1 MNGECKVC
9 RLKKR
14 EEEEKRLL
22 VNRLARIEG
31 QVRGVRSMV
40 ENDAYCT
47 DIFVQVS
54 AAISALTAFNR
65 ELLCSH
71 IKTCVL
77 DDIKNGKEE
86 SAAELF
92 ELLGKFI
99 K

>member
-1 MNGECKVC
+1 MSEECKVC
-9 RLKKR
+9 RFKKR
-14 EEEEKRLL
+14 DEDEKRLL
-22 VNRLARIEG
+22 INRLSRIEG
-31 QVRGVRSMV
+31 QIRGVRAMV

-47 DIFVQVS
+47 DIFVQAS
-54 AAISALTAFNR
+54 AAISALSSFNR

-77 DDIKNGKEE
+77 DDIKSGKEE
-86 SAAELF
+86 SVNELF